1 MLQNQ
6 TKHKSFCQNKD
17 FLLGLNFQ
25 SLRCHHD
32 ELVVELE
39 SYFHKPKVIA
49 LTETWLT
56 KLDTEHL
63 KTTGE
68 KLEHHKDYC
77 IASYHPIESKPRKE
91 YKKEEV

>member
-6 TKHKSFCQNKD
+6 LKHKTYLQNKD

-25 SLRCHHD
+25 SFRCHHD
-32 ELVVELE
+32 ELIVELE
-39 SYFHKPKVIA
+39 TYFHKLKIIA

-56 KLDTEHL
+56 KSEAEHL

-68 KLEHHKDYC
+68 KL
-77 IASYHPIESKPRKE
+77 
-91 YKKEEV
+91 